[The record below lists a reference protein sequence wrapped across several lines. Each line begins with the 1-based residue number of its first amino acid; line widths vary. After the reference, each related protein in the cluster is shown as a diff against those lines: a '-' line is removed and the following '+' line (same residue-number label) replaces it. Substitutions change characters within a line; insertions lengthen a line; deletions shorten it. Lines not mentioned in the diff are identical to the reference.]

1 MTEIEM
7 MLQDEIKEK
16 KELARNAQRKPRR
29 TRYHMDSDKLTE
41 AQRQALNGPVVSYN
55 LNAPMVWTEFKRLP
69 ETSQRLYLSSLIE
82 RYGARDTMLAKM
94 FGTTHST
101 VTTHR
106 NKLGIKAFAKG
117 GNPRPDLWLRWNEF
131 LGQTEADAPVIPE
144 PEVTPEPVVIPET
157 QAKRE
162 PAATTIA
169 RLEAEKEAMKAEQME
184 RLRKAAE
191 TSWDNL
197 FTMAK
202 RLGEQYGLHVRI
214 EVTT

>member
-55 LNAPMVWTEFKRLP
+55 LNAPMAWAAFKRLP
-69 ETSQRLYLSSLIE
+69 EASQRLYLSSLIE
-82 RYGARDTMLAKM
+82 RYGARDSMLAEM
-94 FGTTHST
+94 FGVVPTC
-101 VTTHR
+101 VGNAR
-106 NKLGIKAFAKG
+106 RRLGIEAFGKKAPGETVWK
-117 GNPRPDLWLRWNEF
+117 RWREF

-144 PEVTPEPVVIPET
+144 PVIAPEPVVIPET

-197 FTMAK
+197 FAMAK

-214 EVTT
+214 EVAT

>member
-55 LNAPMVWTEFKRLP
+55 LNAPMAWAAFKRLP
-69 ETSQRLYLSSLIE
+69 EASQRLYLSSLIE

-101 VTTHR
+101 VTTRR

-131 LGQTEADAPVIPE
+131 LGQTEADVPAIPEPVIAPE
-144 PEVTPEPVVIPET
+144 PEVAPEPV
-157 QAKRE
+157 
-162 PAATTIA
+162 
-169 RLEAEKEAMKAEQME
+169 KEAAPVV
-184 RLRKAAE
+184 
-191 TSWDNL
+191 SWDEL
-197 FTMAK
+197 FRLAK
-202 RLGEQYGLHVRI
+202 LLGEQYGLHVRI